1 MCGITGLIVSEPR
14 QLDPGAVVERMQ
26 SSLVHRG
33 PDDRGL
39 FVASN
44 YRCALAHTRLSIL
57 DLSPAGHQPMG
68 LGGLGTG
75 SAEHGA
81 GWERE
86 GRGVRREAPAVGGRP
101 STVGHQHGARYWI
114 VFNGEIYNYRELRKE
129 VGAGSG
135 ELGAGEEQG
144 ARSREQGAGHEQGAG
159 SREQRAGEREQGSEV
174 RGQKPPVSGQPSTVS
189 NNAWR
194 SNTDTEVILRA
205 YEKWGLGCLE
215 KLRGMFAFAIWD
227 NREQKLILA
236 RDPFGIKPLY
246 YYQSDRFFLFASEV
260 RPLLASGLV
269 SRKLSQEGLI
279 SYLQFGSVQDPLTM
293 IHGVRALMPG
303 HCLIVKLEDRR
314 PKTEVFRYA
323 NDVSHQADDCIP
335 ASRTEAVEI
344 LRAKLEE
351 SIRVHLIS
359 DVPLGA
365 FLSGGIDSSAIV
377 ALMTRVAGQRP
388 KTFSV
393 VFEESEFSEGE
404 HAKLVARK
412 FGTEHREIL
421 LSEESLLDLL
431 PNALEAM
438 DQPTMD
444 GINAYVISKAV
455 RESGVTVA
463 LSGLGGDELFGGY
476 PSFRRAKQLQLIGM
490 APFGLRK
497 LASAVAGGFSNG
509 SVRQRKFWDLVES
522 DCSPTAA
529 YAISRQLF
537 SPADI
542 SALISGQRSGGQGAG
557 SVEQG
562 VERDHATNGM
572 KPEFRNQTSEVSQ
585 FAIRNPK
592 SEIEVPPQAPRSML
606 HADLVNE
613 VSVLE
618 LTGYMANTLLRD
630 TDQMSMAHALEVRV
644 PFIDPVVVQY
654 VLRLPGSWKVDG
666 ERSKPLLVDAL
677 GKLLPEDVWK
687 RPKMGFTLPFERWM
701 RSSLQGEVDDVL
713 SSGNGLANVGVNN
726 DFGRGVWRAFRDN
739 PRHEAWSRP
748 WALFVLKRWCD
759 LNDVHL

>member
-1 MCGITGLIVSEPR
+1 M
-14 QLDPGAVVERMQ
+14 VERMQ

-129 VGAGSG
+129 LGAGSG

-269 SRKLSQEGLI
+269 SRKL
-279 SYLQFGSVQDPLTM
+279 
-293 IHGVRALMPG
+293 
-303 HCLIVKLEDRR
+303 LIVKLEDRR

-522 DCSPTAA
+522 DCSPAAA

-537 SPADI
+537 APADI
-542 SALISGQRSGGQGAG
+542 VNLTARDQMSEACPEQSRRVRGQCPDVG
-557 SVEQG
+557 
-562 VERDHATNGM
+562 
-572 KPEFRNQTSEVSQ
+572 
-585 FAIRNPK
+585 K
-592 SEIEVPPQAPRSML
+592 SDEVPPQAPRSML

>member
-1 MCGITGLIVSEPR
+1 MCGITGLTVSEPR
-14 QLDPGAVVERMQ
+14 KLDPGAVVERMQ
-26 SSLVHRG
+26 WSLVHRG

-68 LGGLGTG
+68 LI
-75 SAEHGA
+75 EP
-81 GWERE
+81 E
-86 GRGVRREAPAVGGRP
+86 VGGQKSEVR
-101 STVGHQHGARYWI
+101 HGRTARYWI
-114 VFNGEIYNYRELRKE
+114 VFNGEIYNYRELRE
-129 VGAGSG
+129 
-135 ELGAGEEQG
+135 ELGANSKERG
-144 ARSREQGAGHEQGAG
+144 AEFVGQYSLAAGTRPTLTEDKWQ
-159 SREQRAGEREQGSEV
+159 
-174 RGQKPPVSGQPSTVS
+174 S
-189 NNAWR
+189 N
-194 SNTDTEVILRA
+194 SDTEVILKA
-205 YEKWGLGCLE
+205 YAKWGRDCVQHF
-215 KLRGMFAFAIWD
+215 RGMFAFAIWD
-227 NREQKLILA
+227 EQRQELFLA

-246 YYQSDRFFLFASEV
+246 YYQTDRLFLFASEV
-260 RPLLASGLV
+260 RALLASGLV
-269 SRKLSQEGLI
+269 PRKLSQEGLI

-293 IHGVRALMPG
+293 IDGAHALMPG
-303 HCLIVKLEDRR
+303 HCLVVCLKSNRLQVENSDYAKSIFEE
-314 PKTEVFRYA
+314 TEKPV
-323 NDVSHQADDCIP
+323 
-335 ASRTEAVEI
+335 ASTRNEAVEI

-351 SIRVHLIS
+351 SVRLHLIS

-377 ALMTRVAGQRP
+377 ALMTQVAGQRP

-393 VFEESEFSEGE
+393 VFEESEFSEAE

-412 FGTEHREIL
+412 FGTEHHEIL
-421 LSEESLLDLL
+421 LSEQSLLDLL

-444 GINAYVISKAV
+444 GINAYVVSKAV

-463 LSGLGGDELFGGY
+463 LSGLGGDELFAGY

-509 SVRQRKFWDLVES
+509 SVRQRKFWELVES

-537 SPADI
+537 APGEIAALMRDAKSQEP
-542 SALISGQRSGGQGAG
+542 SAKT
-557 SVEQG
+557 G
-562 VERDHATNGM
+562 VQE
-572 KPEFRNQTSEVSQ
+572 
-585 FAIRNPK
+585 FAIRNSQ
-592 SEIEVPPQAPRSML
+592 SEIGVPPQAPRSML
-606 HADLVNE
+606 HADPVNE
-613 VSVLE
+613 VSILE
-618 LTGYMANTLLRD
+618 LTGYMPNTLLRD

-654 VLRLPGSWKVDG
+654 VLRLSGSWKVDG

-677 GKLLPEDVWK
+677 GNLLPEEVWK
-687 RPKMGFTLPFERWM
+687 RPKMGFTLPFVRWM
-701 RSSLQGEVDDVL
+701 GSVLQREIDDVL
-713 SSGNGLANVGVNN
+713 LSNGNGLANMGVNN

-739 PRHEAWSRP
+739 PRHEAWSRS